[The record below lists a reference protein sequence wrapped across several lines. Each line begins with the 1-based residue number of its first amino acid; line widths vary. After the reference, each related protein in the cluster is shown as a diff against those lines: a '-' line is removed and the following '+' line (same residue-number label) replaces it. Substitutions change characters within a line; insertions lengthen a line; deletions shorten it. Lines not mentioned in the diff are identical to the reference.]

1 VVSIESHRRA
11 AAARLIGRSLRTCG
25 SCSCSGP
32 ARDSPRLKP
41 GFRALPQKGAWPH
54 ARHPHFLRLRNT
66 KAAQGGKIAF
76 SRPGSPPARPGSRNS
91 NYYFASQCRHTVRLE
106 SLKRP
111 QHIAHILPNSR
122 FLAGIRPGY
131 PTQLRSLTDQ
141 LHQKNGPQTI
151 RLRLFLENEP
161 QAERVLRDSIG
172 MVLHQLNGFMVF
184 SLSSLSAA
192 FQR

>member
-1 VVSIESHRRA
+1 M
-11 AAARLIGRSLRTCG
+11 
-25 SCSCSGP
+25 
-32 ARDSPRLKP
+32 SPCP
-41 GFRALPQKGAWPH
+41 SSSFPQTWEYEDC
-54 ARHPHFLRLRNT
+54 
-66 KAAQGGKIAF
+66 
-76 SRPGSPPARPGSRNS
+76 PGSPPARLAKFELLFRVAVSPHSSSRVPETTPADCTHPS
-91 NYYFASQCRHTVRLE
+91 
-106 SLKRP
+106 
-111 QHIAHILPNSR
+111 ILYSSR
-122 FLAGIRPGY
+122 FLAGVRPGY

-141 LHQKNGPQTI
+141 LHEKNGPQTI